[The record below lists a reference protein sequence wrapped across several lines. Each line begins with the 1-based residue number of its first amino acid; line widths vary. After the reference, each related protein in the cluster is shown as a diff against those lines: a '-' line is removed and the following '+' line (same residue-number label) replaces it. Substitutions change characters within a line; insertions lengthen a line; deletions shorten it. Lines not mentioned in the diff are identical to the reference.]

1 MLYIVSFFINII
13 LKQNKFTILLRFHLK
28 KINLVSFASS
38 ITKNVVVFASS
49 SRARFPIKL
58 IADLIQFNIK
68 LDFLSITFN
77 KPDDIG
83 FVRISHETYLG
94 ITDSKTKQTCKKCC
108 VFENDL
114 INHK

>member
-1 MLYIVSFFINII
+1 MSFFINII

-77 KPDDIG
+77 KPGDIG